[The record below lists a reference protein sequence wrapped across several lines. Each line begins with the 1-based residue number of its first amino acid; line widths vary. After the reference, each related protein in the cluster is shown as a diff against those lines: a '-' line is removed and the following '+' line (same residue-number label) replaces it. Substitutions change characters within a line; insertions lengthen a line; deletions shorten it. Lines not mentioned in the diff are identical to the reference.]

1 MKKVLGVLLLSI
13 LFLTGCGNTLNTP
26 TNAVQSYLNRYKNLD
41 DEVVG
46 QLEDVIGTDVTMN
59 DEQKTSY
66 KDLML
71 NQYKNFSY
79 KIVDENN
86 MGDEAEVEVEVEVL
100 DYASSVGES
109 RLYYQDHPEEFLED
123 NKASDVY
130 IVYGVVG
137 DSIDNISSFIDYKI
151 KNMKDVTRKSK
162 NTITFYLN
170 KIDNEWVVEDLSDRD
185 IQKLHG
191 LYEG

>member
-1 MKKVLGVLLLSI
+1 MKKILGVLLLSI
-13 LFLTGCGNTLNTP
+13 LFLTGCGNSLNTP
-26 TNAVQSYLNRYKNLD
+26 TGAVENYLKRYQNLD
-41 DEVVG
+41 DDVVA
-46 QLEDVIGTDVTMN
+46 QLEDVIDTDVTMS
-59 DEQKTSY
+59 DEQKKDY
-66 KDLML
+66 KDLMI

-79 KIVDENN
+79 KIVNENN
-86 MGDEAEVEVEVEVL
+86 MGDESEVEVEVEVL

-109 RLYYQDHPEEFLED
+109 RIYYQSHQDEFKED
-123 NKASDVY
+123 NKSTDDDV
-130 IVYGVVG
+130 VGGVVG
-137 DSIDNISSFIDYKI
+137 DSIDTLSSFIDYKI
-151 KNMKDVTRKSK
+151 KNMKNVTKKSK